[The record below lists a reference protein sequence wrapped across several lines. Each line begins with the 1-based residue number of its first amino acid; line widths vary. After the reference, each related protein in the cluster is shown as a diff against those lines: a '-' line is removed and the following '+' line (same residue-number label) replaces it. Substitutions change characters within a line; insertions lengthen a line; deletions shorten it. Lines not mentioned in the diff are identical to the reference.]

1 MKAITYSAYGGAEN
15 LQLADVPVP
24 EPGPGQVRVR
34 VAAASLNAYDWHQY
48 RGEPWLVRAS
58 MGWSVKEPRVLGSD
72 LAGVIDAVGPDVT
85 DFGVGDRV
93 LGSIGLGAAAEYA
106 VSRSTSFARL
116 PDGVAWDLAA
126 ATPMAG
132 FTALQALRDSAKLVE
147 GERVLVWG
155 ASGGVGHLAVQ
166 LARIL
171 GAASVDAVCSGPN
184 AELVRAMGANEVF
197 DYTQDERPTGPYDVV
212 IDTVCTAPLRRLKP
226 VLSEAGRV
234 ATLGGIANGRLLGP
248 GRPMMGRVIRS
259 RFVGVH
265 HAMVS
270 AHTDAQDLEWLA
282 ARLADG
288 SLTPVVART
297 FALADAAKACE
308 LLEGG
313 HVAGKLVVSVA

>member
-1 MKAITYSAYGGAEN
+1 MKAITYSAYGGAQN
-15 LQLADVPVP
+15 LRLGDAPVQ
-24 EPGPGQVRVR
+24 EPGPGHVRIR

-48 RGEPWLVRAS
+48 RGEPWLVRTS

-72 LAGVIDAVGPDVT
+72 VAGVIDAIGPEVT

-93 LGSIGLGAAAEYA
+93 LGSIGLGAAAEFA
-106 VSRSTSFARL
+106 VSSAANFAHL
-116 PDGVAWDLAA
+116 PGDVAWDLAA

-166 LARIL
+166 IARIL
-171 GAASVDAVCSGPN
+171 GAASVDAVCSGRN
-184 AELVRAMGANEVF
+184 ADMVRALGANEVF
-197 DYTQDERPTGPYDVV
+197 DYTRNEQPTGPYDVV
-212 IDTVCTAPLRRLKP
+212 VDTVCTAPLRRLKP
-226 VLSEAGRV
+226 LLTEAGRV
-234 ATLGGIANGRLLGP
+234 ATLGGTANGRLLGP

-259 RFVGVH
+259 RFVGVP

-270 AHTDAQDLEWLA
+270 AHTDAQDLAWLA

-288 SLTPVVART
+288 SLTPVVARA
-297 FALADAAKACE
+297 FPLEDAAQACE
-308 LLEGG
+308 LLESG
-313 HVAGKLVVSVA
+313 HVAGKLVVNVA